1 MMSKAIH
8 PEIGSIIRKR
18 DEIHNYLYNE
28 YRPLTA
34 LVTMTGLLYEI
45 QRKHR
50 DDELLANI
58 MKERIVYEKTV
69 SKKQIRRYAHEMRS
83 KYEDYLE
90 QINNILWKYDYLID
104 KTYMGITPAS
114 SLKKERETPERKPFP
129 ERLSEELENADN
141 R

>member
-1 MMSKAIH
+1 MSKAIH

-18 DEIHNYLYNE
+18 DEIHDYLYKG
-28 YRPLTA
+28 YRPLRA
-34 LVTMTGLLYEI
+34 LVTMTGLLHEI

-58 MKERIVYEKTV
+58 LKERIFYERTG
-69 SKKQIRRYAHEMRS
+69 SKRQKARYANEMRPQ
-83 KYEDYLE
+83 YESYLE
-90 QINNILWKYDYLID
+90 QINNILWKHDYLID

-114 SLKKERETPERKPFP
+114 TLKKEKEPFERKPFP
-129 ERLSEELENADN
+129 ERLSEELNDRTN

>member
-1 MMSKAIH
+1 MSKAIY

-28 YRPLTA
+28 YRPLRA

-58 MKERIVYEKTV
+58 MKERIVYERTT
-69 SKKQIRRYAHEMRS
+69 SKKQNARYANEMRP

-90 QINNILWKYDYLID
+90 QINNILWKHDYLID

-114 SLKKERETPERKPFP
+114 TLKKEREPPKREPFP
-129 ERLSEELENADN
+129 ERLSEELNGATN

>member
-1 MMSKAIH
+1 MSKAIH

-28 YRPLTA
+28 YRPVKA

-58 MKERIVYEKTV
+58 MKERIVYEGTS
-69 SKKQIRRYAHEMRS
+69 SKRQNVRYAHEMRP
-83 KYEDYLE
+83 KYEGYLE
-90 QINNILWKYDYLID
+90 QINNILWKHDYLID

-114 SLKKERETPERKPFP
+114 TLKKERESPERVPFP
-129 ERLSEELENADN
+129 ERLSEELEDAKSH
-141 R
+141 